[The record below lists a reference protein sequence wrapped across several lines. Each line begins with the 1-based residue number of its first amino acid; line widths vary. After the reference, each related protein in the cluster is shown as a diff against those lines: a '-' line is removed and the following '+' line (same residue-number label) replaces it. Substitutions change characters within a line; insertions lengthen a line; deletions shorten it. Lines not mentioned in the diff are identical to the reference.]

1 MTDEAMIENRT
12 FDEIAVG
19 ESASVTRTLSK
30 RDIQL
35 FALVSG
41 DVNPAHLDEDYAESD
56 FFRRVIA
63 HGMWGG
69 GLISAV
75 LGTELPGPGA
85 IYLGQSLRFL
95 RPVGIGDAI
104 TATVT
109 VTEKRA
115 DKHILLLDCR
125 CDNQNGE
132 TVITGE
138 AQVKAPTEKIR
149 RPRIA
154 LPDIRLSDHDGYH
167 RLIEGVRGNPAR
179 TAIAHPC
186 SAAALAA
193 AVEAAEAGLI
203 DPILV
208 GPRARILAAA
218 AEAGKD
224 VAAYRIV
231 ESAHSHDSAAKAV
244 ELVRAGEAVLLMK
257 GSLHTDELMGAVVSR
272 ATGLRTERR
281 ISHAYVMDVP
291 GHPTPLIITDAAIN
305 IAPNLVE

>member
-231 ESAHSHDSAAKAV
+231 ESAHSHD
-244 ELVRAGEAVLLMK
+244 
-257 GSLHTDELMGAVVSR
+257 
-272 ATGLRTERR
+272 RR
-281 ISHAYVMDVP
+281 RRPSNWCGPARRCCS
-291 GHPTPLIITDAAIN
+291 
-305 IAPNLVE
+305 